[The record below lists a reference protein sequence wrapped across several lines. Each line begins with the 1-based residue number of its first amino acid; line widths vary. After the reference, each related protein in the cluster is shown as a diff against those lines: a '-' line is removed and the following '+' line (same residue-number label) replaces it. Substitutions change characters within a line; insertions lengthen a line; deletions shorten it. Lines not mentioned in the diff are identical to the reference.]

1 MSQQFPSRFHFP
13 SPGFSKYWNEGRGR
27 FLSKKVAGKLP
38 SKEEIEQKTPW
49 LFEVDELAD
58 RVIREVMIPLGYPKT
73 MQLLGQA
80 LSEGHFENLSA
91 HGDSSTRLNSG
102 IPQILIDL
110 VEFSLQKPVWLD
122 LEKVE
127 IGAKL
132 CRRSGTR
139 GFMVLRNY
147 CLMGGYESS
156 AINKPLI
163 FTGALKKGAAKR
175 TTETTEFW
183 VKVVGERALE
193 NPHTG
198 ICECIL
204 IRLMHSYAR
213 VSILNG
219 EGWFDDAHHKWRT
232 DDWGEPLNQWDMI
245 ATNLGFSVVF
255 LDGIR
260 SLGVKVKPEEVE
272 GLFHLWKYIGYLL
285 GIPADLLPETEEQ
298 AIRELYAWT
307 ITQPP
312 ADADTQELAK
322 ALMLE
327 PLSSNF
333 PSKMWQKKRVIQ
345 LHLAYN
351 YFFLGA
357 DSCRAMG
364 LPVKGWSIFPFLL
377 RNITRM
383 QEIYYRTSAKAF
395 ENGVRK
401 RRRNQE
407 KVARLYLAG
416 AQPKDGK
423 HD

>member
-1 MSQQFPSRFHFP
+1 MPQKTPSRFHFP
-13 SPGFSKYWNEGRGR
+13 SPGFTKYWSEGRGR
-27 FLSKKVAGKLP
+27 FLSKKIAGELP
-38 SKEEIEQKTPW
+38 LEDEIEQKIPW
-49 LFEVDELAD
+49 LFQVDELAD
-58 RVIREVMIPLGYPKT
+58 KVIREVMIPHGYPKT
-73 MQLLGQA
+73 MQLLNQA
-80 LSEGHFENLSA
+80 LSKGSFENLSA
-91 HGDSSTRLNSG
+91 QGDSSTHFDYAQRKLLTTS

-110 VEFSLQKPVWLD
+110 VEFSLQKPAWLD

-175 TTETTEFW
+175 TTETTDFW
-183 VKVVGERALE
+183 VKVVAEHALR
-193 NPHTG
+193 NPQAG
-198 ICECIL
+198 IRECIL

-219 EGWFDDAHHKWRT
+219 EGWRK
-232 DDWGEPLNQWDMI
+232 DDWGEPLNQWDMV
-245 ATNLGFSVVF
+245 ATNLGFSLVF

-260 SLGVKVKPEEVE
+260 SLGVNAKPEEAE

-285 GIPADLLPETEEQ
+285 GIPAELLPDTEEQ

-312 ADADTQELAK
+312 ADADTQELAR
-322 ALMLE
+322 ALMFE

-364 LPVKGWSIFPFLL
+364 LPVKGWSIFPFMLK
-377 RNITRM
+377 NITRL
-383 QEIYYRTSAKAF
+383 QEIYYRTSEKAF

-401 RRRNQE
+401 RRKNQE
-407 KVARLYLAG
+407 MVARLYLEG
-416 AQPKDGK
+416 AKQKTENI
-423 HD
+423 